1 VLLLTND
8 GQCVILAAKKKC
20 DFLEPAVGKAPKD
33 GSITSLKL
41 LVRLKSDD
49 NTENLEELLKI
60 AKGGLAAGGSNGGN
74 VKIGVIQKEFQSS
87 DGANK
92 EGSIISGWEKKLIDN
107 SSNTEIVDV
116 AGGIS
121 IVMAVKD
128 KEELDLLKKSSVLSN
143 KVLKHGFV
151 PRIEDVIDNSSKVT
165 HEKLAS
171 EIEEI
176 LGDPS
181 KIKLNVP
188 KEAVDSCYFP
198 IIQSGGNYDFK
209 VSAQSN
215 DDIVKFDIIT
225 VSLGARYQMYC
236 SNVVRTF
243 LVDAPKPVIK
253 NYDTLLG
260 MHEACLKAMVPGN
273 PLKYVYATAVKY
285 LTDDGKESLISA
297 LPKTLG
303 FGVGI
308 DFRDNH
314 LLLNKKNT
322 LVFRPGMVFSLAVSF
337 AGLKLPESAKSSLD
351 SKSAVS
357 SNVLVCFLVY
367 LFLTPNFTQIKDL
380 SEYGLMLADTVAITD
395 KGADVMTK
403 FGKAVTDISYSINE
417 DDDEDDEEES
427 DDDDDRKLAKKIAR
441 EEEDNPSGGRRSGR
455 LAANASSTEV
465 SEGVVERERKQIEL
479 MARRNEERLR
489 ELARGSKRK
498 GGDSKSRKAE
508 ELETYKDTNS
518 LPDNVLPNQVKVDM
532 ANQCVILPICGNPVP
547 FHIST
552 IKNVVLP
559 DPDSASYLRINFYT
573 AGMAVGKDCPEN
585 TAKLVLKYAPYATF
599 IREMTFRSLDS
610 HSLTTVRLSEF
621 NCYALFI
628 HCAYR
633 NVLIGISTNLRV
645 EEACKNEGGARS
657 RRGKPCKTRRISPH
671 QKRASSTSCRPYD
684 ASRFC
689 WSQNARK
696 SGGTF

>member
-1 VLLLTND
+1 MLLLTND

-20 DFLEPAVGKAPKD
+20 DFFEPAVGKAPKD

-49 NTENLEELLKI
+49 NTENLEELLRI

-87 DGANK
+87 DRANK
-92 EGSIISGWEKKLIDN
+92 EGSIILGWEKKLNDN

-176 LGDPS
+176 LEDPS

-215 DDIVKFDIIT
+215 DEIVKFDIIT

-337 AGLKLPESAKSSLD
+337 AGLKLPESVKASLD

-357 SNVLVCFLVY
+357 SNVVGVWFSVY
-367 LFLTPNFTQIKDL
+367 LFLTPNFT
-380 SEYGLMLADTVAITD
+380 
-395 KGADVMTK
+395 
-403 FGKAVTDISYSINE
+403 
-417 DDDEDDEEES
+417 
-427 DDDDDRKLAKKIAR
+427 
-441 EEEDNPSGGRRSGR
+441 
-455 LAANASSTEV
+455 
-465 SEGVVERERKQIEL
+465 
-479 MARRNEERLR
+479 
-489 ELARGSKRK
+489 
-498 GGDSKSRKAE
+498 
-508 ELETYKDTNS
+508 
-518 LPDNVLPNQVKVDM
+518 
-532 ANQCVILPICGNPVP
+532 
-547 FHIST
+547 
-552 IKNVVLP
+552 
-559 DPDSASYLRINFYT
+559 
-573 AGMAVGKDCPEN
+573 
-585 TAKLVLKYAPYATF
+585 
-599 IREMTFRSLDS
+599 LD
-610 HSLTTVRLSEF
+610 
-621 NCYALFI
+621 
-628 HCAYR
+628 
-633 NVLIGISTNLRV
+633 
-645 EEACKNEGGARS
+645 
-657 RRGKPCKTRRISPH
+657 
-671 QKRASSTSCRPYD
+671 
-684 ASRFC
+684 
-689 WSQNARK
+689 
-696 SGGTF
+696 

>member
-1 VLLLTND
+1 LN
-8 GQCVILAAKKKC
+8 
-20 DFLEPAVGKAPKD
+20 
-33 GSITSLKL
+33 
-41 LVRLKSDD
+41 
-49 NTENLEELLKI
+49 
-60 AKGGLAAGGSNGGN
+60 
-74 VKIGVIQKEFQSS
+74 
-87 DGANK
+87 
-92 EGSIISGWEKKLIDN
+92 DN

-176 LGDPS
+176 LEDPS

-215 DDIVKFDIIT
+215 DEIVKFDIIT

-337 AGLKLPESAKSSLD
+337 AGLKLPESVKSSLD
-351 SKSAVS
+351 SKSAV
-357 SNVLVCFLVY
+357 
-367 LFLTPNFTQIKDL
+367 
-380 SEYGLMLADTVAITD
+380 
-395 KGADVMTK
+395 
-403 FGKAVTDISYSINE
+403 
-417 DDDEDDEEES
+417 
-427 DDDDDRKLAKKIAR
+427 R
-441 EEEDNPSGGRRSGR
+441 
-455 LAANASSTEV
+455 
-465 SEGVVERERKQIEL
+465 
-479 MARRNEERLR
+479 
-489 ELARGSKRK
+489 
-498 GGDSKSRKAE
+498 
-508 ELETYKDTNS
+508 
-518 LPDNVLPNQVKVDM
+518 
-532 ANQCVILPICGNPVP
+532 
-547 FHIST
+547 
-552 IKNVVLP
+552 
-559 DPDSASYLRINFYT
+559 
-573 AGMAVGKDCPEN
+573 
-585 TAKLVLKYAPYATF
+585 
-599 IREMTFRSLDS
+599 
-610 HSLTTVRLSEF
+610 VRM
-621 NCYALFI
+621 
-628 HCAYR
+628 
-633 NVLIGISTNLRV
+633 
-645 EEACKNEGGARS
+645 
-657 RRGKPCKTRRISPH
+657 
-671 QKRASSTSCRPYD
+671 
-684 ASRFC
+684 
-689 WSQNARK
+689 
-696 SGGTF
+696 